1 MERGNERENTV
12 SGSGLEQAF
21 SLIDEADAVAFL
33 QQLIAINSVNPPGN
47 ETAVAEAIRR
57 RLTAAGIQAE
67 LDEVE
72 PQRANLLAVLNK
84 ADASLSKKVLVLSG
98 HLDTVPTGSIEWE
111 HEPFGGVRVGNRLYG
126 RGSTDMKGGVAA
138 MVLAMEYL
146 HRAGI
151 RLGGTLRFAGTVGE
165 EVDCLGAKAV
175 ASRGQIDDATAMV
188 ISEPSNNQ
196 PFIAHKGALWLE
208 VATYGKTAHGS
219 MPDQGVNA
227 IMAMARFIH
236 KLNSYR
242 FSYQPH
248 SLLGGPTMNIGVIQG
263 GVKTNVVPDQCTMM
277 LDIRTVPG
285 QSHPEIIDGLNLL
298 LEQVCEPANARFAI
312 RAVNDLPAVTTAA
325 EDAFIK
331 LSLDTAKQYLG
342 RESTVRGV
350 NYYTDASVYGPRLD
364 IPILIYGPG
373 EPTMA
378 HQPDE
383 WIEVDKYMEAI
394 RFYMGLAVAYL
405 GISKDQ

>member
-1 MERGNERENTV
+1 
-12 SGSGLEQAF
+12 
-21 SLIDEADAVAFL
+21 
-33 QQLIAINSVNPPGN
+33 
-47 ETAVAEAIRR
+47 
-57 RLTAAGIQAE
+57 
-67 LDEVE
+67 
-72 PQRANLLAVLNK
+72 
-84 ADASLSKKVLVLSG
+84 
-98 HLDTVPTGSIEWE
+98 
-111 HEPFGGVRVGNRLYG
+111 
-126 RGSTDMKGGVAA
+126 
-138 MVLAMEYL
+138 
-146 HRAGI
+146 
-151 RLGGTLRFAGTVGE
+151 
-165 EVDCLGAKAV
+165 
-175 ASRGQIDDATAMV
+175 
-188 ISEPSNNQ
+188 
-196 PFIAHKGALWLE
+196 
-208 VATYGKTAHGS
+208 
-219 MPDQGVNA
+219 
-227 IMAMARFIH
+227 
-236 KLNSYR
+236 
-242 FSYQPH
+242 
-248 SLLGGPTMNIGVIQG
+248 MNIGVIQG

-364 IPILIYGPG
+364 IPILVYGPG